1 MSLDFTTAKPCK
13 ECPFVLNRTK
23 GYIGGYTSA
32 QELHQLANSEIEFE
46 CHLTMNNDD
55 EGKHFTVVEFSLFV
69 VGDTQ
74 DYTDALRNL
83 NDGKTTV
90 DDREKEHYIN
100 INQDYVEALRN
111 LAML

>member
-1 MSLDFTTAKPCK
+1 MYVP
-13 ECPFVLNRTK
+13 
-23 GYIGGYTSA
+23 I
-32 QELHQLANSEIEFE
+32 QELQGQN
-46 CHLTMNNDD
+46 
-55 EGKHFTVVEFSLFV
+55 LFV

-83 NDGKTTV
+83 TEGKTTV
-90 DDREKEHYIN
+90 DDIEKQHYIN